1 MPFAILPTIGVAAL
15 ALVSGLLIG
24 CIGIGGVL
32 LVPCLSLAGVE
43 IHVAIDAS
51 MFGFIFSGVIGLFL
65 YARYGSIE
73 WRSAGWRVVGAAP
86 GAFLGSILAAHT
98 SSQVLLILVGV
109 TVVFAG
115 WRVLRRQGGKPGHGS
130 TSLPKPLLIAA
141 AAGVGTAS
149 AITGTGGS
157 VLLVPLLLWWGAPV
171 LTSIGL
177 SQAIQVPIA
186 LLASAGN
193 VWTGNLDPSLS
204 ALLSIGVALGSAAGA
219 RMAHAMPIAF
229 LARAVAIALVIVG
242 VLVAARSGYLI
253 AKW

>member
-1 MPFAILPTIGVAAL
+1 MIGVAAL

-32 LVPCLSLAGVE
+32 LVPCLSLAGVDV
-43 IHVAIDAS
+43 HAAIGAS
-51 MFGFIFSGVIGLFL
+51 MFSYIFSGIISLFL

-73 WRSAGWRVVGAAP
+73 WRPAGWLAIGAAP
-86 GAFLGSILAAHT
+86 GAFFGSILAAHT

-115 WRVLRRQGGKPGHGS
+115 WRLLRRQGGKPERGPI
-130 TSLPKPLLIAA
+130 SLAPPLLVSV

-149 AITGTGGS
+149 AITGTGGP
-157 VLLVPLLLWWGAPV
+157 VLLVPLLLWWGVPV
-171 LTSIGL
+171 LASIGL

-186 LLASAGN
+186 FLASAGN
-193 VWTGNLDPSLS
+193 VWTGNLDLPLS
-204 ALLSIGVALGSAAGA
+204 AVLSVGVALGSAAGA
-219 RMAHAMPIAF
+219 RVAHAMPIAF
-229 LARAVAIALVIVG
+229 LSRAVAIALVIVG
-242 VLVAARSGYLI
+242 VLVAVRSGYSI